1 MAKGMLP
8 RTARRIPDAT
18 IRRLPAYLRALEAE
32 AGQRLTSAALG
43 VLTGFSSEQV
53 RKDLAYFG
61 AFGTRGV
68 GYPAQ
73 ELASEIR
80 HILGLDH
87 ELKAALFGAG
97 HLGTALA
104 RYVAA
109 THRDVRIVAIFD
121 PDPQKHG
128 TEIAGTVVE
137 SLAHFE
143 TEVQR
148 LGVAVAILA
157 VPDAAAQPLAQR
169 LAAAAARQAPTW
181 AYRFDW
187 PSTAFDGR
195 LKASHAM
202 ELPFVFNTWE
212 VPGTELLTGAGADR
226 PKLARQMHQAW
237 VAFAT
242 RGDPNTPELPPW
254 PAYEEER
261 RSTMLFGSKS
271 RVVEDPDA
279 PDRELQE
286 QLLMQ
291 R

>member
-1 MAKGMLP
+1 MVP
-8 RTARRIPDAT
+8 RAARRIPDAT
-18 IRRLPAYLRALEAE
+18 IRRLPAYLRALEAEAE

-80 HILGLDH
+80 HILGLDR

-121 PDPQKHG
+121 PDPQKQG
-128 TEIAGTVVE
+128 AEIAGTVVE
-137 SLAHFE
+137 SLAHVE

-157 VPDAAAQPLAQR
+157 VPEAAAHPLAER
-169 LAAAAARQAPTW
+169 LAAVGVRGFLNFAPVMLSLPAPADGSPPAAIHNI
-181 AYRFDW
+181 DL
-187 PSTAFDGR
+187 SI
-195 LKASHAM
+195 
-202 ELPFVFNTWE
+202 
-212 VPGTELLTGAGADR
+212 
-226 PKLARQMHQAW
+226 
-237 VAFAT
+237 
-242 RGDPNTPELPPW
+242 
-254 PAYEEER
+254 
-261 RSTMLFGSKS
+261 
-271 RVVEDPDA
+271 
-279 PDRELQE
+279 ELQTLAYFVQVHE
-286 QLLMQ
+286 VAHV
-291 R
+291 

>member
-1 MAKGMLP
+1 MAKDASPGA
-8 RTARRIPDAT
+8 ARRIPDAT

-80 HILGLDH
+80 HILGLDR

-121 PDPQKHG
+121 PDPEKVG
-128 TEIAGTVVE
+128 GEIAGTAIS
-137 SLAHFE
+137 SLANLE
-143 TEVQR
+143 AEVRR

-157 VPDAAAQPLAQR
+157 VPESAAQALAGR
-169 LAAAAARQAPTW
+169 LAAAGIRGFLNFAPVMLSLPV
-181 AYRFDW
+181 AG
-187 PSTAFDGR
+187 DG
-195 LKASHAM
+195 
-202 ELPFVFNTWE
+202 
-212 VPGTELLTGAGADR
+212 G
-226 PKLARQMHQAW
+226 
-237 VAFAT
+237 
-242 RGDPNTPELPPW
+242 PPITIHNIDL
-254 PAYEEER
+254 
-261 RSTMLFGSKS
+261 SI
-271 RVVEDPDA
+271 
-279 PDRELQE
+279 ELQTLAYFVQVHE
-286 QLLMQ
+286 TAHV
-291 R
+291 